1 MPSLDQRP
9 HSQRETPVPTA
20 GKRRIVEV
28 AVVPFRTDYENAACA
43 QGRRMRHLAM
53 RYQLVSGPRNRDPR
67 SRWRVVAGVSPKTA
81 A

>member
-1 MPSLDQRP
+1 
-9 HSQRETPVPTA
+9 
-20 GKRRIVEV
+20 VEV
-28 AVVPFRTDYENAACA
+28 AVVPFRTDHENAACA